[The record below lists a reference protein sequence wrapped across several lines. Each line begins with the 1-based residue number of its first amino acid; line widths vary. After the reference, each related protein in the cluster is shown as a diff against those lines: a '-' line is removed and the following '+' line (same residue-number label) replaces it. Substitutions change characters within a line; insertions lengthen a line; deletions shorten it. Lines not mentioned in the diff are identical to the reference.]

1 MKKQILLAVL
11 VVLGACADFVPETL
25 RAVEAVD
32 PLTVDPADIA
42 LRLSLPD
49 GVAVLPGSARL
60 QMSARQETGDSIAQ
74 EFILQF
80 EQDVL
85 AVAPRDHAALRALQ
99 AQITAWKAEDPDGT
113 KGSLS
118 MFFDPCLANGPL
130 PPDARAS
137 VAIRLAADGTFLPLV
152 TDGDVTQ
159 LFARGQPD
167 GIPACE

>member
-1 MKKQILLAVL
+1 MKKQILLAAL
-11 VVLGACADFVPETL
+11 VVLGACADFVPDTL

-60 QMSARQETGDSIAQ
+60 QMSARQKTGDTLAQ

-80 EQDVL
+80 DQDIL
-85 AVAPRDHAALRALQ
+85 AVAPSDQAALRALQ
-99 AQITAWKAEDPDGT
+99 AQIRDWKTKDPNGT
-113 KGSLS
+113 TGSLS
-118 MFFDPCLANGPL
+118 MFFDPCLTNGPL

-137 VAIRLAADGTFLPLV
+137 VAIRLAADGAFLPLV
-152 TDGDVTQ
+152 NDGEVAQ
-159 LFARGQPD
+159 LFARSVPD